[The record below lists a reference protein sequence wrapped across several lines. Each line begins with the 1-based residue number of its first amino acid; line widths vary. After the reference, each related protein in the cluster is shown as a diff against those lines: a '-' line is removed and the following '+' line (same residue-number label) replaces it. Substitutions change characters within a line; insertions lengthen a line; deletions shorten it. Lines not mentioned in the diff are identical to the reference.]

1 VKRYALFAV
10 VSLRHVLFLLAMWV
24 QTHQPMPDRPGGA
37 LPQPQPVPFATPPRA
52 AGAGPAAAGAGAAT
66 ANTGEPSFAPP
77 SGQPP
82 SVPGSEGTFLFVD
95 DPPAAP
101 GIRDSFASI
110 VDDPFFVRYDNTPE
124 PESGPGPPSALPPP
138 TSAGHRNEERQ
149 QPWIPPRKESLSET
163 SLTPW
168 VRTPSTLLC
177 PPEGT
182 LPTMEAPVLS
192 RDAPERTRE
201 TDHWPS
207 LSMPNTPWSPST
219 SRSLAPKA

>member
-1 VKRYALFAV
+1 
-10 VSLRHVLFLLAMWV
+10 MWV

-37 LPQPQPVPFATPPRA
+37 QPQPQPVPFATPPRA
-52 AGAGPAAAGAGAAT
+52 AGAAAPAAT

-82 SVPGSEGTFLFVD
+82 SAPGSEGTFLFVD

-110 VDDPFFVRYDNTPE
+110 VDDPFFVRYDTPE
-124 PESGPGPPSALPPP
+124 PEPGPGPPSALPPPPP

-168 VRTPSTLLC
+168 VRTPVSLAL
-177 PPEGT
+177 PPQRGS
-182 LPTMEAPVLS
+182 PPRAMEAPVLCLAT
-192 RDAPERTRE
+192 RPREPERLTIG
-201 TDHWPS
+201 PV
-207 LSMPNTPWSPST
+207 
-219 SRSLAPKA
+219 

>member
-1 VKRYALFAV
+1 
-10 VSLRHVLFLLAMWV
+10 MWV

-37 LPQPQPVPFATPPRA
+37 QPQPQPVPFATPPRA
-52 AGAGPAAAGAGAAT
+52 AGAAAPAAT

-82 SVPGSEGTFLFVD
+82 SAPGSEGTFLFVD

-110 VDDPFFVRYDNTPE
+110 VDDPFFVRYHTPE
-124 PESGPGPPSALPPP
+124 PEPGPGPPTALPPP
-138 TSAGHRNEERQ
+138 PPPPPSTSAGHRNEERQ

-168 VRTPSTLLC
+168 VRTPSRLLC
-177 PPEGT
+177 PPSAEGI
-182 LPTMEAPVLS
+182 PPAMQAPVLCLAT
-192 RDAPERTRE
+192 RPRERERLTIG
-201 TDHWPS
+201 PV
-207 LSMPNTPWSPST
+207 
-219 SRSLAPKA
+219 